1 MEGNKFTL
9 KPLPYAYDSLEPYID
24 EKTLHFHHD
33 KHQQTY
39 VDNLNKA
46 LDKHPEL
53 FKMSLVE
60 ILENLDDIPEDINQT
75 VVNNAGGVFN
85 HEFYWDG
92 MAPNKGG
99 EPTGNIKDAILNTF
113 GSYENFKTEFK
124 NAALTQFG
132 SGWAWLVLDQNNKLK
147 ITKTPNQNCPI
158 SLNEKPL
165 LTVDVWEHA
174 YYLKYQN
181 KRPDY
186 VDSFFEVINWDAVN
200 DRFKKSTNL

>member
-1 MEGNKFTL
+1 MAFELPN
-9 KPLPYAYDSLEPYID
+9 LPYAYDALEPNID
-24 EKTLHFHHD
+24 KQTMEIHHD

-39 VDNLNKA
+39 VNNLNNA
-46 LDKHPEL
+46 LDKHPEF

-60 ILENLDDIPEDINQT
+60 ILKNLDDIPEDINQA

-92 MAPNKGG
+92 LAPNKGG
-99 EPTGNIKDAILNTF
+99 EPTGNIKDAICKTF
-113 GSYENFKTEFK
+113 GSYEDFKTKFK
-124 NAALTQFG
+124 EAATTQFG
-132 SGWAWLVLDQNNKLK
+132 SGYAWLVLDENNKLK

-165 LTVDVWEHA
+165 LTIDVWEHA
-174 YYLKYQN
+174 YYLKHQN

-186 VDSFFEVINWDAVN
+186 VDCFFELINWDMV
-200 DRFKKSTNL
+200 DERFKKATNL